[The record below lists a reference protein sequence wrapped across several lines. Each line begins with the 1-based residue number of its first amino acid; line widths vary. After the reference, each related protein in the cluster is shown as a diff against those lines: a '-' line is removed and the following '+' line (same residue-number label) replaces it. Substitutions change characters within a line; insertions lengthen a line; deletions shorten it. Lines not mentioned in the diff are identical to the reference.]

1 MIMDYNQT
9 KVIPSKGKSGAVI
22 PIKNN
27 LIVPESINWPPM
39 ELVSKFYKSEHLKDY
54 EKKYHEE
61 LIRELGYYCD
71 LASIKSEDAMT
82 WSLFGYISKMDKDI
96 QNNFYN
102 EFLGE
107 LKYKKDNIIS
117 IELWKTLPHPE
128 TFTSTGPEIDVFI
141 LGENNYML
149 IECKWTSGI
158 GKNQGK
164 DKKLDQIQI
173 REMFKNGIGK
183 KILPNKECIIV
194 LVANE
199 NINNNSI
206 FISWKTLSTFSSLP
220 HKEIFNNYLEWKN
233 KYI

>member
-1 MIMDYNQT
+1 
-9 KVIPSKGKSGAVI
+9 
-22 PIKNN
+22 
-27 LIVPESINWPPM
+27 
-39 ELVSKFYKSEHLKDY
+39 
-54 EKKYHEE
+54 
-61 LIRELGYYCD
+61 
-71 LASIKSEDAMT
+71 
-82 WSLFGYISKMDKDI
+82 
-96 QNNFYN
+96 
-102 EFLGE
+102 
-107 LKYKKDNIIS
+107 
-117 IELWKTLPHPE
+117 
-128 TFTSTGPEIDVFI
+128 
-141 LGENNYML
+141 ML

-183 KILPNKECIIV
+183 KIFPNKECIIV

-199 NINNNSI
+199 NINNNSM